1 MVRSSD
7 PKAHLP
13 LRPHVFQILL
23 SLLETE
29 MHGYSIIKDI
39 EGRTEGEVI
48 LGTSTLYA
56 AIKRMVAAG
65 LLMES
70 DGPSK
75 EESTDE
81 RRRYYRLTDLGREVA
96 REEALRIRRLGQMVA
111 STGLLDSSSVAET
124 VEEGS

>member
-1 MVRSSD
+1 MVHSSD

-23 SLLETE
+23 SLLESE

-39 EGRTEGEVI
+39 ERRTDGEVV

-70 DGPSK
+70 DGPSR
-75 EESTDE
+75 EESADE
-81 RRRYYRLTDLGREVA
+81 RRRYYRLTELGRDVA
-96 REEALRIRRLGQMVA
+96 QEEALRIRRLGKMVA
-111 STGLLDSSSVAET
+111 SAGLLDASSVTET